1 MEISHRQNIGRT
13 RTSPLPAP
21 AKKQAET
28 EPLRLEPE
36 DRVEISTPGK
46 KSASIIG
53 EIGGFFA
60 KLPKYANH
68 VSRFIGATV
77 IGGFSAAINLAGGA
91 LGLAG
96 FAGLGLAGA
105 MEVREGIREND
116 KIKILSGSGDVARGA
131 FTGLLSA
138 NTLLDLGKYSAM
150 VGTAAVGLGALQG
163 GIHLS
168 TGLMKYRQ
176 GSKAEN
182 GRRRLEGLLEMG
194 MGAATLAMISG
205 PLTVAG
211 VAAYGALSTVR
222 FAVVNK
228 EKIVNGYKAAKK
240 RTINLWKLI
249 RGTDEPKIPAPY
261 SSKLSEMTRTPEPGA
276 AKRLENLRRGYHPS
290 PYL

>member
-1 MEISHRQNIGRT
+1 MR
-13 RTSPLPAP
+13 AV
-21 AKKQAET
+21 ET
-28 EPLRLEPE
+28 DPVPSEPQ
-36 DRVEISTPGK
+36 DRVDLSTPGK

-105 MEVREGIREND
+105 MEVREGIREKD
-116 KIKILSGSGDVARGA
+116 RIKILSGSGDVARGA

-168 TGLMKYRQ
+168 TGLMKFRQ
-176 GSKAEN
+176 GTEAEN

-194 MGAATLAMISG
+194 MGAATLAMIAG
-205 PLTVAG
+205 PLTVPG

-228 EKIVNGYKAAKK
+228 EKIVNGFKAAKQ
-240 RTINLWKLI
+240 RTVNLWKRI
-249 RGTDEPKIPAPY
+249 RGTDEPSESPRAH
-261 SSKLSEMTRTPEPGA
+261 SGSKRHEMASLPEPAA
-276 AKRLENLRRGYHPS
+276 AKRIENLRRGYHPT